1 MQVSSVSSFC
11 SDQES
16 KGGHL
21 FRLTFSAVLWG
32 ERDTAI
38 KYRWHVWG
46 VLTLDGP
53 HSVFHSPRQH
63 VLPRSTLLR
72 LQSSLRGHCPMW
84 VLYFVPF
91 QDPSHSGDWVLG
103 QHTVPGGPCILCTS
117 LVPATQFPECATKA
131 PSQVYR
137 VSPLRSRSQ
146 AVTLL
151 ADVNHPGSQED
162 VISNWQPSHSLVETG
177 LWGRDSSSHL
187 PFGSVCGVPQ
197 PLCLQRQEGPKW
209 HTTTLL

>member
-1 MQVSSVSSFC
+1 MPQPKVEGTSQVHTAQATGCSVSALSQEGPEFC
-11 SDQES
+11 ALPIS
-16 KGGHL
+16 K
-21 FRLTFSAVLWG
+21 
-32 ERDTAI
+32 
-38 KYRWHVWG
+38 
-46 VLTLDGP
+46 
-53 HSVFHSPRQH
+53 
-63 VLPRSTLLR
+63 LLR
-72 LQSSLRGHCPMW
+72 LSVLPMEHPRW
-84 VLYFVPF
+84 AVRFAPF
-91 QDPSHSGDWVLG
+91 PGPSHSGDWVLG
-103 QHTVPGGPCILCTS
+103 QHTVPGGPRILCTS
-117 LVPATQFPECATKA
+117 LVLATQFPECATKA